1 MQPLA
6 TRKLSY
12 RQIRCCYFPK
22 KKKMSTKATPKSSKT
37 SKSNKGALSVKHE
50 SDDSDSTEVI
60 SSSDE
65 EDHWK
70 ETARSQELPAD
81 YYNIQ
86 KLVKYIKAGN
96 PTATIVSLCCLKDY
110 DLKLPINQFA
120 IQDIGGLEVLVN
132 LLESNDLKCRLGAL
146 HILAEISHNT
156 DIRKGI
162 LDLDGIPL
170 LVKILSE
177 PAVDLKTISAETIA
191 NVSKIRLARKH
202 VRKCGGIP
210 KLVDLLDV
218 KME

>member
-1 MQPLA
+1 M
-6 TRKLSY
+6 
-12 RQIRCCYFPK
+12 
-22 KKKMSTKATPKSSKT
+22 
-37 SKSNKGALSVKHE
+37 KHE
-50 SDDSDSTEVI
+50 SEDSDSTVVL

-110 DLKLPINQFA
+110 ELKLPINQFA

-146 HILAEISHNT
+146 HILAEISMNT
-156 DIRKGI
+156 DIRKSI

-218 KME
+218 KMEYMSDKRLAKFERINYGFLQVSYYTS